1 MSPVGL
7 EKLVFS
13 HYFIVR
19 SKNLKG
25 KENTMGN
32 NTLSNGEM
40 QAQRLKIKQLDQQM
54 LNAAVKGA
62 GLSPWEAE
70 TLVRMIG
77 EVYFRDSDLKQIQP
91 GQMRYSCVA
100 ASEPPGKPI
109 KECQI
114 VTVTLSLLLN
124 EDTEELPFNAKDA
137 SIETRWRRLLRIC
150 DEAREQGGLLSQE
163 DLAKLLMSD
172 VRTIRRDIAEL
183 KRRGIIVPT
192 RGTVKDIGPGV
203 THKEIAIRLW
213 LEGQE
218 PTEVARRIHHSIK
231 ATENY
236 LEKFKRVAYLRREKG
251 FSEFEISRTVGISTA
266 ATRTFLSIYDEFK
279 GKALFDMRMEE
290 INLVGKA
297 YNLAEGE
304 KKESAMSK
312 NSISSKRGRR

>member
-1 MSPVGL
+1 M
-7 EKLVFS
+7 
-13 HYFIVR
+13 
-19 SKNLKG
+19 
-25 KENTMGN
+25 
-32 NTLSNGEM
+32 
-40 QAQRLKIKQLDQQM
+40 
-54 LNAAVKGA
+54 
-62 GLSPWEAE
+62 
-70 TLVRMIG
+70 
-77 EVYFRDSDLKQIQP
+77 
-91 GQMRYSCVA
+91 
-100 ASEPPGKPI
+100 
-109 KECQI
+109 
-114 VTVTLSLLLN
+114 
-124 EDTEELPFNAKDA
+124 
-137 SIETRWRRLLRIC
+137 LRIC

-183 KRRGIIVPT
+183 KRQGIIVPT

-266 ATRTFLSIYDEFK
+266 ATKTFLSIYDEFR

-297 YNLAEGE
+297 YNLAEDE

-312 NSISSKRGRR
+312 NSTSSKRGGR

>member
-1 MSPVGL
+1 
-7 EKLVFS
+7 
-13 HYFIVR
+13 
-19 SKNLKG
+19 
-25 KENTMGN
+25 MGN

-91 GQMRYSCVA
+91 GQMKYSCVA

-109 KECQI
+109 KECQM

-124 EDTEELPFNAKDA
+124 EDTEELPFKAKDA

-183 KRRGIIVPT
+183 KRQGIIVPT

-231 ATENY
+231 ATDPWHHTRGSLSSPSY
-236 LEKFKRVAYLRREKG
+236 LV
-251 FSEFEISRTVGISTA
+251 
-266 ATRTFLSIYDEFK
+266 
-279 GKALFDMRMEE
+279 
-290 INLVGKA
+290 
-297 YNLAEGE
+297 
-304 KKESAMSK
+304 
-312 NSISSKRGRR
+312 

>member
-1 MSPVGL
+1 
-7 EKLVFS
+7 
-13 HYFIVR
+13 
-19 SKNLKG
+19 
-25 KENTMGN
+25 MGN

-109 KECQI
+109 KECQM

-124 EDTEELPFNAKDA
+124 EDTEELPFKAKDA

-172 VRTIRRDIAEL
+172 VRTIRRDIAAL
-183 KRRGIIVPT
+183 KRQGIIVPT

-312 NSISSKRGRR
+312 NSTSSKRGRR

>member
-1 MSPVGL
+1 
-7 EKLVFS
+7 
-13 HYFIVR
+13 
-19 SKNLKG
+19 
-25 KENTMGN
+25 MGN

-54 LNAAVKGA
+54 QNAAVKGA
-62 GLSPWEAE
+62 GLSPWEAVE
-70 TLVRMIG
+70 LVRMI
-77 EVYFRDSDLKQIQP
+77 EEIYFRDPDLKQIQA
-91 GQMRYSCVA
+91 GQMKYSCVA

-109 KECQI
+109 KECQM

-124 EDTEELPFNAKDA
+124 EDTEELPFKAKDA
-137 SIETRWRRLLRIC
+137 SIETRRRRLLRIC

-183 KRRGIIVPT
+183 KRQGIIVPT

-266 ATRTFLSIYDEFK
+266 ATKTFLSIYDEFR

-297 YNLAEGE
+297 YNLAEDE

-312 NSISSKRGRR
+312 NSTSSKRGGR

>member
-1 MSPVGL
+1 
-7 EKLVFS
+7 
-13 HYFIVR
+13 
-19 SKNLKG
+19 
-25 KENTMGN
+25 MGN

-54 LNAAVKGA
+54 QNAAVKGA
-62 GLSPWEAE
+62 GLSPWEAGE
-70 TLVRMIG
+70 LVRMI
-77 EVYFRDSDLKQIQP
+77 EEIYFRDPDLKQIQP
-91 GQMRYSCVA
+91 GQMKYSCVA

-109 KECQI
+109 KECQM

-124 EDTEELPFNAKDA
+124 EDTEELPFKAKDA
-137 SIETRWRRLLRIC
+137 SIETRRRRLLRIC

-183 KRRGIIVPT
+183 KRQGIIVPT

-279 GKALFDMRMEE
+279 GKALFDLRMEE
-290 INLVGKA
+290 INIVGKT
-297 YNLAEGE
+297 YNLAEDE

-312 NSISSKRGRR
+312 NSTSSKRGRR

>member
-1 MSPVGL
+1 
-7 EKLVFS
+7 
-13 HYFIVR
+13 
-19 SKNLKG
+19 
-25 KENTMGN
+25 MGN

-91 GQMRYSCVA
+91 GQMKYSCVA

-109 KECQI
+109 KECQM

-124 EDTEELPFNAKDA
+124 EDTEELPFKAKDA

-183 KRRGIIVPT
+183 KRQGIIVPT

-266 ATRTFLSIYDEFK
+266 ATKTFLSIYDEFK

-297 YNLAEGE
+297 YNLTEGE

-312 NSISSKRGRR
+312 NSTSSKRGRR

>member
-1 MSPVGL
+1 
-7 EKLVFS
+7 
-13 HYFIVR
+13 
-19 SKNLKG
+19 
-25 KENTMGN
+25 MGN

-109 KECQI
+109 KECQM
-114 VTVTLSLLLN
+114 VTVTLSLLCN
-124 EDTEELPFNAKDA
+124 EDTEDLPFNAKDA

-297 YNLAEGE
+297 YNLTEGE

-312 NSISSKRGRR
+312 NSTSSKRGRR

>member
-1 MSPVGL
+1 
-7 EKLVFS
+7 
-13 HYFIVR
+13 
-19 SKNLKG
+19 
-25 KENTMGN
+25 MGN

-91 GQMRYSCVA
+91 GQMKYSCVA

-109 KECQI
+109 KECQM
-114 VTVTLSLLLN
+114 VTVTLSLFLN
-124 EDTEELPFNAKDA
+124 EDTEELPFKAKDA

-183 KRRGIIVPT
+183 KRQGIIVPT

-312 NSISSKRGRR
+312 NSTSSKRGRR